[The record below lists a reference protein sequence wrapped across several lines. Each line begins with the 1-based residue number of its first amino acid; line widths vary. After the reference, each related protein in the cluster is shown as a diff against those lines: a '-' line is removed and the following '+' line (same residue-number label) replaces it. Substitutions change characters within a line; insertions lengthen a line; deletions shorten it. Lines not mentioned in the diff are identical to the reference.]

1 MKQKQP
7 AKPNR
12 KKKPPRRPPA
22 LLWWLAVCL
31 VYPVMKLR
39 FKLKVVRELPGD
51 LTGPYLILCN
61 HGSVNDCIYAAIAA
75 LPERPNIVAAQYFF
89 NRKWLAPLL
98 NLVGAIPKNQFTPD
112 IGSIRTMV
120 KAVQAGHCVMI
131 FPEGS
136 VTFDG
141 AQSALPPGIERLI
154 KMLKVPVVVQEIRG
168 SHLAKPKWADHPR
181 RTRVTVTVKPLL
193 NAEQV
198 QSLSAGEIG
207 GIVERAIA
215 FNDYDWQRER
225 RQVIR
230 GKSLAEGIT
239 DLLYRCPRCSGE
251 FQMEARGNTLTC
263 THCGNTAIMDEYGLM
278 HPKGEADVVFEDT
291 VAWCAF
297 QKRVLEEDLQAGR
310 FRLGG
315 RRSPLPGRARA
326 SLAMSRWGRAGSSWM
341 KAASAMTAPRRVVRY
356 PSYFPPRPPSPCP
369 ALWATIS
376 RFPTPRST
384 CPSTLRTTAKFP
396 NM

>member
-310 FRLGG
+310 FRLEDAALLYQAGRGQASLCPGG
-315 RRSPLPGRARA
+315 GGPGRP
-326 SLAMSRWGRAGSSWM
+326 G
-341 KAASAMTAPRRVVRY
+341 
-356 PSYFPPRPPSPCP
+356 
-369 ALWATIS
+369 
-376 RFPTPRST
+376 
-384 CPSTLRTTAKFP
+384 
-396 NM
+396 